1 MKPPLRRR
9 AAPARYR
16 GLAPAAVRTGTLWT
30 PREKQQLLRLL
41 QALDGEPEPAAAEL
55 RQGLPHRSE
64 AEIQDF
70 LQLLKRRVAREVIQ
84 QEHRCC
90 QKEQRLHK
98 TQVPA
103 PIEVWTDLAE
113 KVTSQLEEAMTTAFS
128 QILTIAATEPVS
140 LLHSIPEKPTKASE
154 RQLLCKDSN
163 PHEELPPEAPKP
175 TQETSCGVS
184 GTCDTEVKTSHSEC
198 SPATATNRNFVIDF
212 EKIYKYL
219 SSISRS
225 GKSLELSPGESAVL
239 LDLLMSLPEELS
251 HLPCEKLQTHM
262 AASYRKLVRPQA
274 GSSPGHSDPGKE
286 PSAAEGEVGTSSSNS
301 PGRIESPSP
310 ERPAASGPSLPRDA
324 VPSAQQ
330 QLWQELEFCPL
341 NPFLIPLELLSRAA
355 PPEGLH

>member
-1 MKPPLRRR
+1 MRTCTRRR
-9 AAPARYR
+9 ER
-16 GLAPAAVRTGTLWT
+16 GACSR
-30 PREKQQLLRLL
+30 
-41 QALDGEPEPAAAEL
+41 DI
-55 RQGLPHRSE
+55 

-70 LQLLKRRVAREVIQ
+70 LQSLKRRVAREVIQ

-140 LLHSIPEKPTKASE
+140 LLHSIPEKPTQASE

-163 PHEELPPEAPKP
+163 PQEELPPEAPKP
-175 TQETSCGVS
+175 TQEASCGVP

-198 SPATATNRNFVIDF
+198 SSATNRNFVIDF

-225 GKSLELSPGESAVL
+225 GKGLELSPGESAVL

-262 AASYRKLVRPQA
+262 ASSYRKLVRPQA
-274 GSSPGHSDPGKE
+274 GSSPGHSDPGQAPTVE
-286 PSAAEGEVGTSSSNS
+286 DDEDGTSTSNG
-301 PGRIESPSP
+301 PGRMGSPSP
-310 ERPAASGPSLPRDA
+310 ESPASSGLNCPRDTL
-324 VPSAQQ
+324 PSGQQ